1 MRNIP
6 FRAILESNGKLGV
19 DALTSATPVDT
30 SLASFSWTYQVNQNG
45 SGFSISWLNTNVET
59 GFQVAIMLQYGYA
72 TGTGGYV
79 YGRDYINPAI
89 QPIFDKIA
97 NDIWKAVTSA

>member
-19 DALTSATPVDT
+19 DALASATPVNT
-30 SLASFSWTYQVNQNG
+30 SLASISWTYQVNQNG

-89 QPIFDKIA
+89 MPVFDRIA
-97 NDIWKAVTSA
+97 EDIWKAVTTA